1 MSQQKTYSIDDIFLP
16 AFTGE
21 PSQYSVRNAL
31 NNPDMLPAA
40 EIGKRDQAAEVMG
53 TTYGEADA
61 GWDDVS
67 TEMQIRKAESVPN
80 ADKWVAES
88 QENASFLDA
97 DADALMAVYDDLQ
110 AQGFLTEHDIDRSTM
125 RDVASSGPSG
135 LEDTLERGRLA
146 NQRTDIGLAYREGRI
161 SADEARFQLSSIDD
175 RLAVLSERRSDPLG
189 FYGFVEQGYRMLT
202 RDLPQAGYRAL
213 EGGLVGASAG
223 AAAGATL
230 GTAVPVV
237 GNLVGAGGGALGGA
251 FGGAAAGLARG
262 MFESSRDMEE
272 ANFLADMLIQK
283 DDAGQYLDEESV
295 RNAAMLYGNLSALV
309 EVGGDALSVAV
320 LKYVSPAVKTAMAK
334 LGVQSPK
341 LFVKDAVKT
350 ALSNKSAW
358 PALRRFVVGM
368 GLGAAAEGAEEAVQ
382 EGISGQIEATTKNW
396 LADLGVNYFR
406 EEQKGLL
413 SGDTW
418 AQMVEAGIEG
428 AKVGAWFVLLPGVT
442 QLAVDS
448 ARVSRAREFAS
459 SVEKVTD
466 TINATQTKQLSPVRM
481 ESFLKAQ
488 GLNQTVFIPADAA
501 WQMQREGVDIAAPL
515 GWEQQTLEEAAALGH
530 DIAVP
535 LARLEARL
543 DADAMKRVAQIL
555 KEGPDSP
562 NAMQAQEPNL
572 YLADDVEAINE
583 AAAEW
588 EFEQN
593 ILSHDIER
601 LRSMLTEAVRSVPG
615 LLKDLTSSSDTETSV
630 GSYVDSIVKLVENA
644 EQRLAAYG
652 GQTGSVISDFMN
664 RLQIQGLVRD
674 EKGRARTPEE
684 MERAAVE
691 EAQAQADAPF
701 WENVWGRLDAAS
713 LKRDF
718 PEARKELASIH
729 GRGLFAPRKG
739 EGVPVDQLADELK
752 TAGWLPE
759 DADSSTL
766 IEILKEKRRPTRRN
780 GRRGVRLNQAMAQSQ
795 ADSLEGFVEEAREGQ
810 ITFWRSSRTPD
821 ALKKILNSDDIV
833 INIPYSFVRHLD
845 NRRREQTDRI
855 VKQVEDVLSSADYV
869 VRTGEKKGKPLYSAV
884 KANGDGTSTLIVFEH
899 NKGRRGNRVLPY
911 SGIIENS
918 EAIDAVVRQKER
930 ASTSTGAGGNSS
942 SPKSLSENEVRV
954 LEALTEDSMPESAA
968 ESNTLF
974 QTAYHGTPHR
984 FDEFSLEHIGE
995 GEGAQAHGWG
1005 LYFAADKKVSDD
1017 YRNRLR
1023 RGRSRGQLFEV
1034 DIPDDDVLL
1043 DEQKIFAEQPEAVK
1057 SALRSIYKSFSKE
1070 QLAPVREGM
1079 KAQVRRDKDLEKRGE
1094 ELTKKSQRLFNQ
1106 RRALKTVNAQRPKGE
1121 GNPFS
1126 KEGSAKLFELGEK
1139 YLHEMY
1145 SNAQIERLQN
1155 DADYLNAE
1163 KAAVEKKIA
1172 ELEQK
1177 IAENEQRIETKR
1189 AKERESIDKARL
1201 DTLLSRMNGSDL
1213 YSGISIVLDSPK
1225 AASEAL
1231 NAAGIKGITY
1241 DGQQDG
1247 RAFVVFDDKAIR
1259 ILNTFYQFL
1268 GAQGISRL
1276 DLADEVNVRM
1286 DNLAVARSMD
1296 RAGKD
1301 ARVIKE
1307 ATGWERGA
1315 DGKWRYEVGD
1325 VILSKAWFERNLKTD
1340 DSGSG
1345 SFSGTLADV
1354 VPSELLTAYPAL
1366 KDVPVTIRIS
1376 PSSGRAGAYS
1386 SDGIEISAPSSR
1398 DVNSLLN
1405 HEIQH
1410 AIQEQEGFARGGSP
1424 EEMRDMAVAQV
1435 QERLAGL
1442 ERGDDIRMLME
1453 MEDDTFF
1460 DEVPAELR
1468 PIFEAKLEELR
1479 QTITPDEV
1487 AQYRE
1492 LAAGM
1497 DYESVSEAAFD
1508 LYRQLMGEVEARNVQ
1523 TRMGM
1528 TMEERLASL
1537 ASETEDVAREDQI
1550 FLEHAARAAMMA
1562 QDEAGMAAGRITT
1575 LESGEYAIQ
1584 LFRGANLSTVAHEI
1598 SHAVHMEMERI
1609 EAEGRATP
1617 ALQRDLDALRRW
1629 TSRMDD
1635 NANLKA
1641 EYDKYQ
1647 KGLYGGMAFEELDDL
1662 ALLVVR
1668 RTAKQEMIARG
1679 FEAYLRE
1686 GVAPSA
1692 QMEGVF
1698 RRFKKWLMRV
1708 YRQAVMLDV
1717 ELNDEVREVFDRIVA
1732 SDEDIE
1738 AAAAARSVRDESAG
1752 ILDALGV
1759 KGADRLTM
1767 EGLIADAKDKAA
1779 DALRRDRARNR
1790 RDNVKQWRDEVERE
1804 LDNDPVYR
1812 ARKAMRRTPIDLDAV
1827 VETYGQEMADKLR
1840 AKLPAA
1846 MKRGGDN
1853 PELLAF
1859 DYGFQN
1865 AGEMIQAILNRPGL
1879 AERRSELMAQKRADA
1894 DARFAAED
1902 YLFEQEELAE
1912 QQDKIGEI
1920 VYRLEM
1926 SGRTQGGQLVQ
1937 GDTFIERW
1945 KVARE
1950 QLKTVAEQYLDKQT
1964 AAEAVRPDLYRTA
1977 AARFMRE
1984 ERYAILS
1991 KDWAAAL
1998 QANYR
2003 ARLNI
2008 EIAKQAAD
2016 RRDMVEKL
2024 TSRAKRFLDSP
2035 LPDKGARF
2043 AVFVLSQQTRLFN
2056 PTRKMI
2062 QNAADKGLDDIRS
2075 FLDDMKEQG
2084 YYTVDAE
2091 IPESLFTSSPAAWRS
2106 MPWNELRPYLEAM
2119 AVTMHME
2126 QKARKANSEAARE
2139 SWRNEMDGIANS
2151 ILSLNPHRE
2160 KGPLDKQNIILKKLK
2175 EVHASHLKADTICRL
2190 LDGDAEFGP
2199 AWSAII
2205 QPINRATADRDR
2217 RLRAAQKQVRKLFGV
2232 YSAREWVDI
2241 RGNRIFVQALGKAI
2255 TKEQMLAMTLNSGN
2269 ESNKQRLMDGM
2280 GLTETQVQAV
2290 IDMLDERDV
2299 KFVQA
2304 VWDYLETF
2312 RKESFDLEES
2322 LTGVRPQAIE
2332 ATPVQTRFGAL
2343 RGGYYPVVYDSEAS
2357 SKPIDTDSIGTLTGS
2372 MMPAVDHG
2380 SMKQRTANG
2389 LGTALQLD
2397 LEAVPRHVVKTI
2409 HMLAFRKPVQQVAR
2423 VLNDKAV
2430 NAAIESTAGV
2440 AQSKALKSW
2449 LHYVAGERPGRNGWS
2464 RVLGQL
2470 RKNAALYTMGLKLT
2484 TILAQLTGLLSS
2496 VAEIGPRWVLS
2507 GIVNTYA
2514 VRNPFQVYRE
2524 TAALSE
2530 VMANR
2535 MRSVDRDLYEMSTG
2549 LMERGSSNRILD
2561 PFVRFKNWQE
2571 RNAFLPM
2578 GFVQMAF
2585 ADLPTWQGAYHKALH
2600 DGMSQERA
2608 IQYAD
2613 SVVERTQVGGAD
2625 KDLAGVQRGEELG
2638 KIMTQFYSY
2647 FSALYQLYARRITMV
2662 KRRHS
2667 AADIGRLATLFLL
2680 TGVLEPVL
2688 SALVTRDSPD
2698 DDDDME
2704 DWLAWAGRKIF
2715 FNPWNMV
2722 IGLRDI
2728 TGAIE
2733 SRMEGYGGKARVGSL
2748 LNDVIDSG
2756 IRFTSQLEKG
2766 MDMDARKVFDS
2777 GWKLAGLAT
2786 GQVNAQELLIID
2798 ELWDWLDGS
2807 NPDFELA
2814 DLIRKKK

>member
-1 MSQQKTYSIDDIFLP
+1 MSQQKTYSIDEIFLP
-16 AFTGE
+16 SVTGE
-21 PSQYSVRNAL
+21 SAQYSVRNAL
-31 NNPDMLPAA
+31 NNPDMLSAA

-61 GWDDVS
+61 GWDDIS

-88 QENASFLDA
+88 SENASFLDT
-97 DADALMAVYDDLQ
+97 DADALMAVYDDLR
-110 AQGFLTEHDIDRSTM
+110 AQGLLTEHDIDRSTM
-125 RDVASSGPSG
+125 QDVALSGPSG

-146 NQRTDIGLAYREGRI
+146 NERTDIGLAYREGRI
-161 SADEARFQLSSIDD
+161 SADEARSQLSSIDD
-175 RLAVLSERRSDPLG
+175 RISAISERRSDPLG

-272 ANFLADMLIQK
+272 ANFLADMLKQK

-350 ALSNKSAW
+350 AVSNKSAW
-358 PALRRFVVGM
+358 PALRRFIVGM
-368 GLGAAAEGAEEAVQ
+368 GLGSAAEGAEEAVQ

-418 AQMVEAGIEG
+418 AQMAEAGIEG

-562 NAMQAQEPNL
+562 NAMQAQDPNL

-593 ILSHDIER
+593 ILYHDIER
-601 LRSMLTEAVRSVPG
+601 LRSSLTEAVRSVPG
-615 LLKDLTSSSDTETSV
+615 LLKDLTSSADTETSV

-652 GQTGSVISDFMN
+652 GQTGTVVDDFMN

-674 EKGRARTPEE
+674 ERGRARTPEE
-684 MERAAVE
+684 MEQMAAE
-691 EAQAQADAPF
+691 AAQAQADAPF
-701 WENVWGRLDAAS
+701 WQNVWGRIDPDS

-718 PEARKELASIH
+718 PDARNELAKLH
-729 GRGLFAPRKG
+729 GRSLFARKG
-739 EGVPVDQLADELK
+739 EGLPVDELADILK
-752 TAGWLPE
+752 NAGWLPQ

-766 IEILKEKRRPTRRN
+766 VEMLKEKKTPKVKPSRASASASSLMQN
-780 GRRGVRLNQAMAQSQ
+780 GA
-795 ADSLEGFVEEAREGQ
+795 
-810 ITFWRSSRTPD
+810 
-821 ALKKILNSDDIV
+821 
-833 INIPYSFVRHLD
+833 
-845 NRRREQTDRI
+845 
-855 VKQVEDVLSSADYV
+855 
-869 VRTGEKKGKPLYSAV
+869 PLYQ
-884 KANGDGTSTLIVFEH
+884 N
-899 NKGRRGNRVLPY
+899 
-911 SGIIENS
+911 IIE
-918 EAIDAVVRQKER
+918 
-930 ASTSTGAGGNSS
+930 
-942 SPKSLSENEVRV
+942 
-954 LEALTEDSMPESAA
+954 
-968 ESNTLF
+968 
-974 QTAYHGTPHR
+974 
-984 FDEFSLEHIGE
+984 DEL
-995 GEGAQAHGWG
+995 
-1005 LYFAADKKVSDD
+1005 
-1017 YRNRLR
+1017 
-1023 RGRSRGQLFEV
+1023 
-1034 DIPDDDVLL
+1034 
-1043 DEQKIFAEQPEAVK
+1043 
-1057 SALRSIYKSFSKE
+1057 
-1070 QLAPVREGM
+1070 
-1079 KAQVRRDKDLEKRGE
+1079 
-1094 ELTKKSQRLFNQ
+1094 
-1106 RRALKTVNAQRPKGE
+1106 
-1121 GNPFS
+1121 
-1126 KEGSAKLFELGEK
+1126 
-1139 YLHEMY
+1139 
-1145 SNAQIERLQN
+1145 
-1155 DADYLNAE
+1155 
-1163 KAAVEKKIA
+1163 
-1172 ELEQK
+1172 
-1177 IAENEQRIETKR
+1177 
-1189 AKERESIDKARL
+1189 
-1201 DTLLSRMNGSDL
+1201 
-1213 YSGISIVLDSPK
+1213 
-1225 AASEAL
+1225 
-1231 NAAGIKGITY
+1231 
-1241 DGQQDG
+1241 
-1247 RAFVVFDDKAIR
+1247 
-1259 ILNTFYQFL
+1259 YQFL

-1276 DLADEVNVRM
+1276 DLSDEVNVRM

-1296 RAGKD
+1296 RAGRN

-1325 VILSKAWFERNLKTD
+1325 VILSDAWFDRNLKTD

-1345 SFSGTLADV
+1345 SFFGTLADI
-1354 VPSELLTAYPAL
+1354 VPADLLTAYPAL
-1366 KDVPVTIRIS
+1366 RNMPIDILVS
-1376 PSSGRAGAYS
+1376 PSLGRAGAYS
-1386 SDGIEISAPSSR
+1386 IEGIEIFAPDISG
-1398 DVNSLLN
+1398 VNSLLN

-1424 EEMRDMAVAQV
+1424 DEMRDRAIAQV
-1435 QERLAGL
+1435 QEQLASL
-1442 ERGDDIRMLME
+1442 ERGDEIRMLME
-1453 MEDDTFF
+1453 MEDGTFF
-1460 DEVPAELR
+1460 DEVPADLR

-1479 QTITPDEV
+1479 QTITPEEV

-1528 TMEERLASL
+1528 TMEERLSSL

-1550 FLEHAARAAMMA
+1550 FLEHAARSAMMA
-1562 QDEAGMAAGRITT
+1562 QDESGMAAGRITT

-1635 NANLKA
+1635 DANLKA
-1641 EYDKYQ
+1641 EYEKYQ
-1647 KGLYGGMAFEELDDL
+1647 KGLYGGMAFEDLDEL

-1717 ELNDEVREVFDRIVA
+1717 ELTDEVREVFDRLVA

-1790 RDNVKQWRDEVERE
+1790 RDNVKQWRDEVKRE
-1804 LDNDPVYR
+1804 LDNDPVYQ

-1926 SGRTQGGQLVQ
+1926 SGRTQGGHLVQ

-1945 KVARE
+1945 RVARE

-2016 RRDMVEKL
+2016 RRDMVDKL
-2024 TSRAKRFLDSP
+2024 TARAKRFLDSP

-2091 IPESLFTSSPAAWRS
+2091 IPEELFTYSLPLRDALWS
-2106 MPWNELRPYLEAM
+2106 ELRPYLEAM

-2126 QKARKANSEAARE
+2126 QKSRKANSEAARE
-2139 SWRNEMDGIANS
+2139 SWRSWMDGIADN
-2151 ILSLNPHRE
+2151 IYANNKHRE
-2160 KGPLDKQNIILKKLK
+2160 PGPLEKQNVILKKLK

-2217 RLRAAQKQVRKLFGV
+2217 RLRTAQKQVRKLFGV

-2255 TKEQMLAMTLNSGN
+2255 TKEQMLAMALNSGN
-2269 ESNKQRLMDGM
+2269 ESNKQRLVDGM

-2299 KFVQA
+2299 KFVQS

-2332 ATPVQTRFGAL
+2332 ATPVQTRFGEM

-2484 TILAQLTGLLSS
+2484 TILAQLTGFLSS
-2496 VAEIGPRWVLS
+2496 VSEIGPRWFMAGV
-2507 GIVNTYA
+2507 VKTYA

-2535 MRSVDRDLYEMSTG
+2535 MQSVDRDLYEMSTG

-2625 KDLAGVQRGEELG
+2625 KDLAGIQRGEELG
-2638 KIMTQFYSY
+2638 KIMTRFYSY
-2647 FSALYQLYARRITMV
+2647 YSALYQLYTRRITMV

-2680 TGVLEPVL
+2680 TGVVEPVL
-2688 SALVTRDSPD
+2688 SALITLALPD

-2704 DWLAWAGRKIF
+2704 DWLAWAGQKIF
-2715 FNPWNMV
+2715 FNPWQMV
-2722 IGLRDI
+2722 IGLRDVA
-2728 TGAIE
+2728 GAVE
-2733 SRMEGYGGKARVGSL
+2733 SMMEGYGGNARVGSL

-2766 MDMDARKVFDS
+2766 MDMDARKVFES

-2798 ELWDWLDGS
+2798 ELWDWLDGT

>member
-1 MSQQKTYSIDDIFLP
+1 MSQQKTYSLNDLFLP
-16 AFTGE
+16 SVTGE
-21 PSQYSVRNAL
+21 SSQYSVRNAL

-40 EIGKRDQAAEVMG
+40 EIGKRDQAAEAMG

-61 GWDDVS
+61 GWDDIS

-88 QENASFLDA
+88 SENASFLDT
-97 DADALMAVYDDLQ
+97 DADALMSVYEDLR
-110 AQGFLTEHDIDRSTM
+110 AQGFLTDQDIDRGTIT
-125 RDVASSGPSG
+125 DIASSGPSG
-135 LEDTLERGRLA
+135 LEDTLEIGRLA
-146 NQRTDIGLAYREGRI
+146 NERTDIWLAYREGRI
-161 SADEARFQLSSIDD
+161 SADDARSQLSNIDN

-202 RDLPQAGYRAL
+202 RDLPQAGHRAL

-262 MFESSRDMEE
+262 MFESGRDMEE
-272 ANFLADMLIQK
+272 ANFLADMLKQK

-350 ALSNKSAW
+350 AVSNKSAW
-358 PALRRFVVGM
+358 PALRRFIVGM

-418 AQMVEAGIEG
+418 AQMAEAGIEG

-466 TINATQTKQLSPVRM
+466 TINATQTKQLSPARM

-530 DIAVP
+530 DIAVS

-562 NAMQAQEPNL
+562 NAMQAQDPNL

-615 LLKDLTSSSDTETSV
+615 LLKDLTSSADTETSV
-630 GSYVDSIVKLVENA
+630 GSYVDSIIKLVENA

-674 EKGRARTPEE
+674 ERGRAKTPEE
-684 MERAAVE
+684 MEQMAAE
-691 EAQAQADAPF
+691 AAQAQADAPF
-701 WENVWGRLDAAS
+701 WQNVWGRIAPDS

-718 PEARKELASIH
+718 PDARNELAKLH
-729 GRGLFAPRKG
+729 GRGLFARKG
-739 EGVPVDQLADELK
+739 EGLPVDKLADILK
-752 TAGWLPE
+752 NAGWLQQ
-759 DADSSTL
+759 DADSSSL
-766 IEILKEKRRPTRRN
+766 VEMLKEKKTPK
-780 GRRGVRLNQAMAQSQ
+780 VKP
-795 ADSLEGFVEEAREGQ
+795 
-810 ITFWRSSRTPD
+810 SSG
-821 ALKKILNSDDIV
+821 
-833 INIPYSFVRHLD
+833 
-845 NRRREQTDRI
+845 
-855 VKQVEDVLSSADYV
+855 
-869 VRTGEKKGKPLYSAV
+869 RTGVTLYQHGDEGVTV
-884 KANGDGTSTLIVFEH
+884 KD
-899 NKGRRGNRVLPY
+899 
-911 SGIIENS
+911 
-918 EAIDAVVRQKER
+918 
-930 ASTSTGAGGNSS
+930 
-942 SPKSLSENEVRV
+942 
-954 LEALTEDSMPESAA
+954 
-968 ESNTLF
+968 
-974 QTAYHGTPHR
+974 
-984 FDEFSLEHIGE
+984 
-995 GEGAQAHGWG
+995 
-1005 LYFAADKKVSDD
+1005 
-1017 YRNRLR
+1017 
-1023 RGRSRGQLFEV
+1023 
-1034 DIPDDDVLL
+1034 
-1043 DEQKIFAEQPEAVK
+1043 
-1057 SALRSIYKSFSKE
+1057 
-1070 QLAPVREGM
+1070 
-1079 KAQVRRDKDLEKRGE
+1079 
-1094 ELTKKSQRLFNQ
+1094 
-1106 RRALKTVNAQRPKGE
+1106 
-1121 GNPFS
+1121 S
-1126 KEGSAKLFELGEK
+1126 KEGGKIELADGSFVEWSRQPGEDVEVVDEYGDVDYEPGPDYMLIEGVYVAPDSRQKGIGRKLLRSALARIK
-1139 YLHEMY
+1139 
-1145 SNAQIERLQN
+1145 SQDSQIDVRLS
-1155 DADYLNAE
+1155 ADPIADEAVSQEDLVSFYESEGFDVSEAE
-1163 KAAVEKKIA
+1163 G
-1172 ELEQK
+1172 
-1177 IAENEQRIETKR
+1177 
-1189 AKERESIDKARL
+1189 
-1201 DTLLSRMNGSDL
+1201 M
-1213 YSGISIVLDSPK
+1213 SGIPM
-1225 AASEAL
+1225 EW
-1231 NAAGIKGITY
+1231 
-1241 DGQQDG
+1241 
-1247 RAFVVFDDKAIR
+1247 DKR
-1259 ILNTFYQFL
+1259 LRKRGDEENLYQFL
-1268 GAQGISRL
+1268 GAQGISRM
-1276 DLADEVNVRM
+1276 DLADEVTIRM

-1296 RAGKD
+1296 RAGQD
-1301 ARVIKE
+1301 AKTIKA

-1325 VILSKAWFERNLKTD
+1325 VILSDEWLNRNLKVD
-1340 DSGSG
+1340 DSGTG
-1345 SFSGTLADV
+1345 AFSGTLADV
-1354 VPSELLTAYPAL
+1354 VPADLLTAYPAL
-1366 KDVPVTIRIS
+1366 RNMPIDIRVS
-1376 PSSGRAGAYS
+1376 SSSGRSGAYS

-1424 EEMRDMAVAQV
+1424 AEMRDMAVAQV
-1435 QERLAGL
+1435 QERLASL

-1453 MEDDTFF
+1453 MEDGTFF
-1460 DEVPAELR
+1460 DEVPADLR
-1468 PIFEAKLEELR
+1468 PIFQEKLEELR
-1479 QTITPDEV
+1479 QTITPEEV

-1497 DYESVSEAAFD
+1497 DYESISEAAFD

-1528 TMEERLASL
+1528 TMDERLASL

-1635 NANLKA
+1635 DANLKA

-1647 KGLYGGMAFEELDDL
+1647 KGLYGGMAFEDLDEL

-1679 FEAYLRE
+1679 FEAYLRD

-1717 ELNDEVREVFDRIVA
+1717 ELTDEVREVFDRLVA

-1804 LDNDPVYR
+1804 LDNDPVYQ

-1865 AGEMIQAILNRPGL
+1865 AGEMIQAILNKPGL

-1894 DARFAAED
+1894 DARFVAED

-1926 SGRTQGGQLVQ
+1926 SGRTQGGQPVQ
-1937 GDTFIERW
+1937 GDSFLERW
-1945 KVARE
+1945 RAARE

-1991 KDWAAAL
+1991 KDWASAL

-2126 QKARKANSEAARE
+2126 QKARKANSDAARE
-2139 SWRNEMDGIANS
+2139 SWRNEMDAFAGN
-2151 ILSLNPHRE
+2151 ILSLNKNRSGAGANDVLRRLH
-2160 KGPLDKQNIILKKLK
+2160 KFGVAHMNM
-2175 EVHASHLKADTICRL
+2175 DTICEL
-2190 LDGDAEFGP
+2190 LDDGKFNGP
-2199 AWSAII
+2199 AHNLIYRPLFHARDKRSLRLKMESEKLEKICSVY
-2205 QPINRATADRDR
+2205 TAH
-2217 RLRAAQKQVRKLFGV
+2217 
-2232 YSAREWVDI
+2232 EWTKI
-2241 RGNRIFVQALGKAI
+2241 RGNRYMVNGVSDPI
-2255 TKEQMLAMTLNSGN
+2255 TKEQALAVLLNSGN
-2269 ESNKQRLMDGM
+2269 EGNKSRLYNTALREGGKKLDDGSI
-2280 GLTETQVQAV
+2280 QAI
-2290 IDMLDERDV
+2290 IDSLDERDV

-2304 VWDYLETF
+2304 VWGYLETF

-2322 LTGVRPQAIE
+2322 ITGVRPQAIE
-2332 ATPVQTRFGAL
+2332 ATPVQTRFGEL
-2343 RGGYYPVVYDSEAS
+2343 RGGYYPIEYDPAQSGGI
-2357 SKPIDTDSIGTLTGS
+2357 IDEDTIGTVSYGS
-2372 MMPAVDHG
+2372 NVVVDHG
-2380 SMKQRTANG
+2380 SMKQRTK
-2389 LGTALQLD
+2389 LGSGDPVRLD
-2397 LEAVPRHVVKTI
+2397 IEVIPKHVMKTVQ
-2409 HMLAFRKPVQQVAR
+2409 MLAFRKPVQR
-2423 VLNDKAV
+2423 VSRILKNQAV
-2430 NAAIESTAGV
+2430 KDAIRSTLGAD
-2440 AQSKALKSW
+2440 ALQALTDGLK
-2449 LHYVAGERPGRNGWS
+2449 YVAGERPPMDTAS
-2464 RVLGQL
+2464 RMFAFI
-2470 RKNAALYTMGLKLT
+2470 RKNASFYAMACRISTMLMQVFGLT
-2484 TILAQLTGLLSS
+2484 STI
-2496 VAEIGPRWVLS
+2496 AEIGPRWVMR
-2507 GIVNTYA
+2507 GIVDTYF
-2514 VRNPFQVYRE
+2514 RNPLASYRE
-2524 TAALSE
+2524 VAALSPLME
-2530 VMANR
+2530 NR
-2535 MRSVDRDLYEMSTG
+2535 MKSIDRELYEISIG
-2549 LMERGSSNRILD
+2549 LMKKGHSSKILD
-2561 PFVRFKNWQE
+2561 KPVRAIQTMQEKAFV
-2571 RNAFLPM
+2571 PM
-2578 GFVQMAF
+2578 SFVQMAF
-2585 ADLPTWQGAYHKALH
+2585 ADLPTWRGAYAKAKH
-2600 DGMSQERA
+2600 EGMNQKDA
-2608 IQYAD
+2608 IHYAD
-2613 SVVERTQVGGAD
+2613 MCVVRTQGSGTEL
-2625 KDLAGVQRGEELG
+2625 DLAAVQRKSELSKTLTTFYSWYGAMFQLFVRRSSRVKRSGYSATEIFRLFNLFMMTCVVGPVLGALATGDDPEDDEDWLIWAGSKAVFEPFQMIIGIRQLASAFQSLIDGYGGNARVAGFVNDLLNSMVRLTKELSDGEEMDTRKAFELSWKTAG
-2638 KIMTQFYSY
+2638 
-2647 FSALYQLYARRITMV
+2647 
-2662 KRRHS
+2662 
-2667 AADIGRLATLFLL
+2667 LL
-2680 TGVLEPVL
+2680 TG
-2688 SALVTRDSPD
+2688 T
-2698 DDDDME
+2698 
-2704 DWLAWAGRKIF
+2704 
-2715 FNPWNMV
+2715 
-2722 IGLRDI
+2722 
-2728 TGAIE
+2728 
-2733 SRMEGYGGKARVGSL
+2733 
-2748 LNDVIDSG
+2748 
-2756 IRFTSQLEKG
+2756 
-2766 MDMDARKVFDS
+2766 
-2777 GWKLAGLAT
+2777 
-2786 GQVNAQELLIID
+2786 VNSQELLIINAF
-2798 ELWDWLDGS
+2798 WDWLDGS

>member
-1 MSQQKTYSIDDIFLP
+1 MSQQKTYSLDDLFLP
-16 AFTGE
+16 SVTGE
-21 PSQYSVRNAL
+21 TTQYSVRNAL

-40 EIGKRDQAAEVMG
+40 EIGKRDQTAEVMG

-97 DADALMAVYDDLQ
+97 DAEALMSVYDDLQ
-110 AQGFLTEHDIDRSTM
+110 AQGLLTEHDIDRSTM
-125 RDVASSGPSG
+125 QDVASSGPSG

-146 NQRTDIGLAYREGRI
+146 NERTDIGLAYREGRI
-161 SADEARFQLSSIDD
+161 SADEARSQLSSIDD
-175 RLAVLSERRSDPLG
+175 RLALLSERRSDPLG

-272 ANFLADMLIQK
+272 ANFLADMLKQK

-418 AQMVEAGIEG
+418 AQMAEAGIEG

-466 TINATQTKQLSPVRM
+466 TINATQTKQLSPARM

-562 NAMQAQEPNL
+562 TAMQAQNPNL

-601 LRSMLTEAVRSVPG
+601 LRSTLTEAVRSVPG
-615 LLKDLTSSSDTETSV
+615 LLKDLTSSADTETSV
-630 GSYVDSIVKLVENA
+630 GSYVDSIIKLVENA

-701 WENVWGRLDAAS
+701 WENVWGRIEPDS

-718 PEARKELASIH
+718 PEARNELAKLH
-729 GRGLFAPRKG
+729 GRSLFARKG
-739 EGVPVDQLADELK
+739 EGLPVDELADILK
-752 TAGWLPE
+752 NAGWLPQ

-766 IEILKEKRRPTRRN
+766 VEMLKEKKTPK
-780 GRRGVRLNQAMAQSQ
+780 VKP
-795 ADSLEGFVEEAREGQ
+795 
-810 ITFWRSSRTPD
+810 SSG
-821 ALKKILNSDDIV
+821 
-833 INIPYSFVRHLD
+833 
-845 NRRREQTDRI
+845 
-855 VKQVEDVLSSADYV
+855 
-869 VRTGEKKGKPLYSAV
+869 RTGVTLYQHGDEGVTV
-884 KANGDGTSTLIVFEH
+884 KD
-899 NKGRRGNRVLPY
+899 
-911 SGIIENS
+911 
-918 EAIDAVVRQKER
+918 
-930 ASTSTGAGGNSS
+930 
-942 SPKSLSENEVRV
+942 
-954 LEALTEDSMPESAA
+954 
-968 ESNTLF
+968 
-974 QTAYHGTPHR
+974 
-984 FDEFSLEHIGE
+984 
-995 GEGAQAHGWG
+995 
-1005 LYFAADKKVSDD
+1005 
-1017 YRNRLR
+1017 
-1023 RGRSRGQLFEV
+1023 
-1034 DIPDDDVLL
+1034 
-1043 DEQKIFAEQPEAVK
+1043 
-1057 SALRSIYKSFSKE
+1057 
-1070 QLAPVREGM
+1070 
-1079 KAQVRRDKDLEKRGE
+1079 
-1094 ELTKKSQRLFNQ
+1094 
-1106 RRALKTVNAQRPKGE
+1106 
-1121 GNPFS
+1121 S
-1126 KEGSAKLFELGEK
+1126 KEGGKIELADGSFVEWSRQPGEDVEVVDEYGDVDYEPGPDYMLIEGVYVAPDSRQKGIGRKLLRSALARIK
-1139 YLHEMY
+1139 
-1145 SNAQIERLQN
+1145 AQDSQIDVRLS
-1155 DADYLNAE
+1155 ADPIADEAVSQEDLVSFYESEGFDVSEAE
-1163 KAAVEKKIA
+1163 G
-1172 ELEQK
+1172 
-1177 IAENEQRIETKR
+1177 
-1189 AKERESIDKARL
+1189 
-1201 DTLLSRMNGSDL
+1201 M
-1213 YSGISIVLDSPK
+1213 SGIPM
-1225 AASEAL
+1225 EW
-1231 NAAGIKGITY
+1231 
-1241 DGQQDG
+1241 
-1247 RAFVVFDDKAIR
+1247 DKR
-1259 ILNTFYQFL
+1259 LRKRGDEENLYQFF
-1268 GAQGISRL
+1268 GAQGISRM
-1276 DLADEVNVRM
+1276 DLADEVTIRM

-1296 RAGKD
+1296 RAGQD
-1301 ARVIKE
+1301 AKTIKA

-1325 VILSKAWFERNLKTD
+1325 VILSDEWLNRKLKVD
-1340 DSGSG
+1340 DSGTG
-1345 SFSGTLADV
+1345 AFSGTMADV
-1354 VPSELLTAYPAL
+1354 VPADLLTAYPAL
-1366 KDVPVTIRIS
+1366 KDVPVTIRVS

-1424 EEMRDMAVAQV
+1424 EEMRDMAIAQV

-1453 MEDDTFF
+1453 MEDGTFF
-1460 DEVPAELR
+1460 DEVPADLR
-1468 PIFEAKLEELR
+1468 PIFQEKLEELR
-1479 QTITPDEV
+1479 QTITPEEV

-1497 DYESVSEAAFD
+1497 DYESISEAAFD

-1528 TMEERLASL
+1528 TMEERLSSL

-1550 FLEHAARAAMMA
+1550 FLEHAARSAMMA

-1609 EAEGRATP
+1609 EAEGWATP

-1635 NANLKA
+1635 DANLKA

-1647 KGLYGGMAFEELDDL
+1647 KGLYGGMAFEDLDEL

-1717 ELNDEVREVFDRIVA
+1717 ELTAEVREVFDRLVA

-1804 LDNDPVYR
+1804 LDNDPVYQ

-1865 AGEMIQAILNRPGL
+1865 AGEMIQAILNKPGL

-1894 DARFAAED
+1894 DARFVAED
-1902 YLFEQEELAE
+1902 YLFEQEELAN

-1926 SGRTQGGQLVQ
+1926 SGRTQGGQIVQ

-1945 KVARE
+1945 RVARE

-2024 TSRAKRFLDSP
+2024 TARAKRFLDSP

-2075 FLDDMKEQG
+2075 FLDDMKKQG

-2151 ILSLNPHRE
+2151 ILSLNAHRE
-2160 KGPLDKQNIILKKLK
+2160 PGPLDKQNIILKKLK

-2217 RLRAAQKQVRKLFGV
+2217 RLRAAQKQVRNLFGV

-2280 GLTETQVQAV
+2280 GLTEAQVQTV

-2299 KFVQA
+2299 RFVQA

-2332 ATPVQTRFGAL
+2332 ATPVQTRFGEL

-2514 VRNPFQVYRE
+2514 FRNPFRVYRE

-2600 DGMSQERA
+2600 DGMSQEMA

-2613 SVVERTQVGGAD
+2613 SVVERTQVDGAD

-2647 FSALYQLYARRITMV
+2647 FSALYQLYARRITMA

-2722 IGLRDI
+2722 IGLRDV

-2733 SRMEGYGGKARVGSL
+2733 SMMEGYSGKARVGSL

-2756 IRFTSQLEKG
+2756 IRFTTQLEKG
-2766 MDMDARKVFDS
+2766 MDMDSRKVFDS

-2786 GQVNAQELLIID
+2786 GHVNAQELLIID

>member
-1 MSQQKTYSIDDIFLP
+1 MSQQQTYSLDDLFLP
-16 AFTGE
+16 SITGDTT
-21 PSQYSVRNAL
+21 QYSVRNAL

-80 ADKWVAES
+80 ADKWVAEAP
-88 QENASFLDA
+88 ENASFLDA
-97 DADALMAVYDDLQ
+97 DSDALMAVYDNLQ
-110 AQGFLTEHDIDRSTM
+110 AQGFLSEQDIDRSTM
-125 RDVASSGPSG
+125 HDIAASGPSG

-146 NQRTDIGLAYREGRI
+146 NQRTDIGLAFKNGRI
-161 SADEARFQLSSIDD
+161 SADEARSQIAGIDD
-175 RLAVLSERRSDPLG
+175 RLSMLDERRSDPLG
-189 FYGFVEQGYRMLT
+189 FYSFVEQGYRMLT
-202 RDLPQAGYRAL
+202 RDIPQAGYRAI
-213 EGGLVGASAG
+213 EGGLAGASAG
-223 AAAGATL
+223 AAAGAIL
-230 GTAVPVV
+230 GTAAPVV
-237 GNLVGAGGGALGGA
+237 GNLVGAGGGAVGGA
-251 FGGAAAGLARG
+251 LAGAGAGLARG
-262 MFESSRDMEE
+262 MFEASRDMEE
-272 ANFLADMLIQK
+272 ANFLADMLQEK
-283 DDAGQYLDEESV
+283 DDAGQYLDEESIKT
-295 RNAAMLYGNLSALV
+295 AAMLYGNLSALV

-350 ALSNKSAW
+350 AISNKSAW

-382 EGISGQIEATTKNW
+382 EGISGQIEASTKNW

-406 EEQKGLL
+406 EKQKGLL

-418 AQMVEAGIEG
+418 AQMAEAGIEG

-481 ESFLKAQ
+481 ESFLKTQ

-501 WQMQREGVDIAAPL
+501 WQMQREGVDIAVPL

-562 NAMQAQEPNL
+562 NAMQAQNPNL

-601 LRSMLTEAVRSVPG
+601 LRSSLTEAVRSVPG
-615 LLKDLTSSSDTETSV
+615 LLKDLTSSADTETSV

-701 WENVWGRLDAAS
+701 WENVWGRIDPDS

-718 PEARKELASIH
+718 PDARNELAKLH
-729 GRGLFAPRKG
+729 GRSLFARKG
-739 EGVPVDQLADELK
+739 EGLPVDELADILK
-752 TAGWLPE
+752 NAGWLPQ

-766 IEILKEKRRPTRRN
+766 VEMLKEKK
-780 GRRGVRLNQAMAQSQ
+780 
-795 ADSLEGFVEEAREGQ
+795 
-810 ITFWRSSRTPD
+810 TP
-821 ALKKILNSDDIV
+821 K
-833 INIPYSFVRHLD
+833 
-845 NRRREQTDRI
+845 
-855 VKQVEDVLSSADYV
+855 VKPSMSSASASSLMQN
-869 VRTGEKKGKPLYSAV
+869 GAPLYQ
-884 KANGDGTSTLIVFEH
+884 N
-899 NKGRRGNRVLPY
+899 
-911 SGIIENS
+911 IIE
-918 EAIDAVVRQKER
+918 
-930 ASTSTGAGGNSS
+930 
-942 SPKSLSENEVRV
+942 
-954 LEALTEDSMPESAA
+954 
-968 ESNTLF
+968 
-974 QTAYHGTPHR
+974 
-984 FDEFSLEHIGE
+984 DEL
-995 GEGAQAHGWG
+995 
-1005 LYFAADKKVSDD
+1005 
-1017 YRNRLR
+1017 
-1023 RGRSRGQLFEV
+1023 
-1034 DIPDDDVLL
+1034 
-1043 DEQKIFAEQPEAVK
+1043 
-1057 SALRSIYKSFSKE
+1057 
-1070 QLAPVREGM
+1070 
-1079 KAQVRRDKDLEKRGE
+1079 
-1094 ELTKKSQRLFNQ
+1094 
-1106 RRALKTVNAQRPKGE
+1106 
-1121 GNPFS
+1121 
-1126 KEGSAKLFELGEK
+1126 
-1139 YLHEMY
+1139 
-1145 SNAQIERLQN
+1145 
-1155 DADYLNAE
+1155 
-1163 KAAVEKKIA
+1163 
-1172 ELEQK
+1172 
-1177 IAENEQRIETKR
+1177 
-1189 AKERESIDKARL
+1189 
-1201 DTLLSRMNGSDL
+1201 
-1213 YSGISIVLDSPK
+1213 
-1225 AASEAL
+1225 
-1231 NAAGIKGITY
+1231 
-1241 DGQQDG
+1241 
-1247 RAFVVFDDKAIR
+1247 
-1259 ILNTFYQFL
+1259 YQFL

-1276 DLADEVNVRM
+1276 DLAEEVTTRM
-1286 DNLAVARSMD
+1286 DNLSVARTMES
-1296 RAGKD
+1296 AGKD
-1301 ARVIKE
+1301 AKTIKL

-1315 DGKWRYEVGD
+1315 DGKWRYE
-1325 VILSKAWFERNLKTD
+1325 ID
-1340 DSGSG
+1340 DSVS
-1345 SFSGTLADV
+1345 SYY
-1354 VPSELLTAYPAL
+1354 SEGDANTRRWHPDYVKYQELQLKNIDALLGKAEWTAQDEKDLYKLNDIWGNEIGRRRDLLDDGQAVLEDMLIHEELFNAYPEL
-1366 KDVPVTIRIS
+1366 RRIPVRFAEEQGAMGVYRGKTQGITLS
-1376 PSSGRAGAYS
+1376 PGRS
-1386 SDGIEISAPSSR
+1386 EKETFST
-1398 DVNSLLN
+1398 LM

-1424 EEMRDMAVAQV
+1424 DEMRDRAIAQV
-1435 QERLAGL
+1435 QERLSNL

-1468 PIFEAKLEELR
+1468 PLFEAKLEELR

-1492 LAAGM
+1492 LTAGM

-1508 LYRQLMGEVEARNVQ
+1508 LYSRLMGEVEARNVQ

-1528 TMEERLASL
+1528 TMDERLASL

-1550 FLEHAARAAMMA
+1550 FLEHAARSAMMA
-1562 QDEAGMAAGRITT
+1562 QDESGMAAGRITT

-1635 NANLKA
+1635 DANLKA
-1641 EYDKYQ
+1641 EYEKYQ
-1647 KGLYGGMAFEELDDL
+1647 KGLYGGMAFEDLDEL

-1717 ELNDEVREVFDRIVA
+1717 ELNDEVREVFDRLVA
-1732 SDEDIE
+1732 SDEDID

-1945 KVARE
+1945 RVARE

-1998 QANYR
+1998 QANYK

-2016 RRDMVEKL
+2016 RRDMVDKL
-2024 TSRAKRFLDSP
+2024 TARAKRFLDSP

-2075 FLDDMKEQG
+2075 FLDDMKAQG
-2084 YYTVDAE
+2084 YYTIDAE
-2091 IPESLFTSSPAAWRS
+2091 IPETLFTSSPAAWRS

-2151 ILSLNPHRE
+2151 ILSLNAHRE
-2160 KGPLDKQNIILKKLK
+2160 PGPLDKQNIILKKLK

-2217 RLRAAQKQVRKLFGV
+2217 RLRSAQKQVRKLFGV

-2255 TKEQMLAMTLNSGN
+2255 TKEQMLAMALNSGN
-2269 ESNKQRLMDGM
+2269 ASNKQRLMDGM

-2332 ATPVQTRFGAL
+2332 ATPVQTRFGEL

-2430 NAAIESTAGV
+2430 NSAIESTAGV

-2470 RKNAALYTMGLKLT
+2470 RKNAALYTMGMKLT
-2484 TILAQLTGLLSS
+2484 TMLAQMTGLLAS
-2496 VAEIGPRWVLS
+2496 VAEIGPRWVMS
-2507 GIVNTYA
+2507 GIINTYA
-2514 VRNPFQVYRE
+2514 FRNPFRVYRE

-2530 VMANR
+2530 VMAGR

-2585 ADLPTWQGAYHKALH
+2585 SDLPTWQGAYHKALH

-2613 SVVERTQVGGAD
+2613 GVVERTQVGGAD

-2647 FSALYQLYARRITMV
+2647 FSALYQLYARRITMA

-2667 AADIGRLATLFLL
+2667 AEDIGRLATLFLL

-2733 SRMEGYGGKARVGSL
+2733 SMMEGYGGKARVGSL

>member
-1 MSQQKTYSIDDIFLP
+1 MSQQKAYSLNDLFLP
-16 AFTGE
+16 SVTGE
-21 PSQYSVRNAL
+21 SSQYSVRNAL

-88 QENASFLDA
+88 SENASFLDT

-110 AQGFLTEHDIDRSTM
+110 AQGLLTDQDIDRSTM
-125 RDVASSGPSG
+125 QDVASGGPSG
-135 LEDTLERGRLA
+135 LDDTLERGRLA
-146 NQRTDIGLAYREGRI
+146 NERTDIGLAYREGRI
-161 SADEARFQLSSIDD
+161 SADEARSQLSSIDD

-283 DDAGQYLDEESV
+283 DDAGQYLDEDSV

-350 ALSNKSAW
+350 AISNKSAW

-418 AQMVEAGIEG
+418 AQMAEAGIEG

-466 TINATQTKQLSPVRM
+466 TINATQTKQLSPARM

-562 NAMQAQEPNL
+562 NAMQAQDPNL

-615 LLKDLTSSSDTETSV
+615 LLKDLTSSADTETSV
-630 GSYVDSIVKLVENA
+630 GSYVDSIIKLVENA

-701 WENVWGRLDAAS
+701 WENVWGRIDPDS

-718 PEARKELASIH
+718 PDARNELAKLH
-729 GRGLFAPRKG
+729 GRGLFARKG
-739 EGVPVDQLADELK
+739 EGLPVDELADILK
-752 TAGWLPE
+752 NAGWLQQ

-766 IEILKEKRRPTRRN
+766 VEMLKEKKTPK
-780 GRRGVRLNQAMAQSQ
+780 VKP
-795 ADSLEGFVEEAREGQ
+795 
-810 ITFWRSSRTPD
+810 SSG
-821 ALKKILNSDDIV
+821 
-833 INIPYSFVRHLD
+833 
-845 NRRREQTDRI
+845 
-855 VKQVEDVLSSADYV
+855 
-869 VRTGEKKGKPLYSAV
+869 RTGVTLYQHGDEGVTV
-884 KANGDGTSTLIVFEH
+884 KD
-899 NKGRRGNRVLPY
+899 
-911 SGIIENS
+911 
-918 EAIDAVVRQKER
+918 
-930 ASTSTGAGGNSS
+930 
-942 SPKSLSENEVRV
+942 
-954 LEALTEDSMPESAA
+954 
-968 ESNTLF
+968 
-974 QTAYHGTPHR
+974 
-984 FDEFSLEHIGE
+984 
-995 GEGAQAHGWG
+995 
-1005 LYFAADKKVSDD
+1005 
-1017 YRNRLR
+1017 
-1023 RGRSRGQLFEV
+1023 
-1034 DIPDDDVLL
+1034 
-1043 DEQKIFAEQPEAVK
+1043 
-1057 SALRSIYKSFSKE
+1057 
-1070 QLAPVREGM
+1070 
-1079 KAQVRRDKDLEKRGE
+1079 
-1094 ELTKKSQRLFNQ
+1094 
-1106 RRALKTVNAQRPKGE
+1106 
-1121 GNPFS
+1121 S
-1126 KEGSAKLFELGEK
+1126 KEGGKIELADGSFVEWSRQLGEDVEVVDEYGDVDYEPGPDYMLIEGVYVAPDSRQK
-1139 YLHEMY
+1139 GIGRKLLR
-1145 SNAQIERLQN
+1145 SALARIKSQDSQIDVRLS
-1155 DADYLNAE
+1155 ADPIADEAVSQEDLVSFYESEGFDVSEAE
-1163 KAAVEKKIA
+1163 G
-1172 ELEQK
+1172 
-1177 IAENEQRIETKR
+1177 
-1189 AKERESIDKARL
+1189 
-1201 DTLLSRMNGSDL
+1201 M
-1213 YSGISIVLDSPK
+1213 SGIPM
-1225 AASEAL
+1225 EW
-1231 NAAGIKGITY
+1231 
-1241 DGQQDG
+1241 
-1247 RAFVVFDDKAIR
+1247 DKR
-1259 ILNTFYQFL
+1259 LRKRGDEENLYQFL
-1268 GAQGISRL
+1268 GAQGISRM
-1276 DLADEVNVRM
+1276 DLADEVTIRM

-1345 SFSGTLADV
+1345 SFSGSLADV
-1354 VPSELLTAYPAL
+1354 VPAELLSAYPAL
-1366 KDVPVTIRIS
+1366 QDVPVTIRIS

-1424 EEMRDMAVAQV
+1424 EEMRDMAIAQV
-1435 QERLAGL
+1435 QERLSNL

-1468 PIFEAKLEELR
+1468 PLFEAKLEELR
-1479 QTITPDEV
+1479 QTITPEDV

-1497 DYESVSEAAFD
+1497 DYESVSESAFN

-1528 TMEERLASL
+1528 TMEERLSSL

-1550 FLEHAARAAMMA
+1550 FLEHAARSAMMA

-1609 EAEGRATP
+1609 EADGRATP

-1635 NANLKA
+1635 DANLKA

-1647 KGLYGGMAFEELDDL
+1647 KGLYGGMAFEDLDEL

-1717 ELNDEVREVFDRIVA
+1717 ELTDEVREVFDRLVA

-1804 LDNDPVYR
+1804 LDNDHVYQ

-1865 AGEMIQAILNRPGL
+1865 AGEMIQAILNKPGL

-1902 YLFEQEELAE
+1902 YLFEQEELAN

-1945 KVARE
+1945 RVARE

-2024 TSRAKRFLDSP
+2024 TARAKRFIDSP

-2160 KGPLDKQNIILKKLK
+2160 NGPLEKQNVILKKLK

-2217 RLRAAQKQVRKLFGV
+2217 RLRAAQKQVRKLFAV

-2241 RGNRIFVQALGKAI
+2241 RGNRIFIQALGKSI
-2255 TKEQMLAMTLNSGN
+2255 TKEQMLAMALNSGN
-2269 ESNKQRLMDGM
+2269 ASNKQRLMDGM

-2430 NAAIESTAGV
+2430 NSAIESTAGV

-2507 GIVNTYA
+2507 GLVNTYA
-2514 VRNPFQVYRE
+2514 FRNPFQVYRE

-2549 LMERGSSNRILD
+2549 VMERGSSNRILD

-2647 FSALYQLYARRITMV
+2647 FSALYQLYARRITMA

-2704 DWLAWAGRKIF
+2704 EWLAWAGRKIF

-2728 TGAIE
+2728 TGAVE
-2733 SRMEGYGGKARVGSL
+2733 SRMEGYSGKARVGSL

-2756 IRFTSQLEKG
+2756 IRFTTQLEKG
-2766 MDMDARKVFDS
+2766 MDMDAHKVFDS

-2814 DLIRKKK
+2814 DLIRKKN

>member
-61 GWDDVS
+61 GWDDIS

-701 WENVWGRLDAAS
+701 WENVWGRIEPDS

-718 PEARKELASIH
+718 PDARNELAKLH
-729 GRGLFAPRKG
+729 GRGLFARKG
-739 EGVPVDQLADELK
+739 EGLPVDELADILK
-752 TAGWLPE
+752 NAGWLPQ

-766 IEILKEKRRPTRRN
+766 VEMLKEKKTPK
-780 GRRGVRLNQAMAQSQ
+780 VKP
-795 ADSLEGFVEEAREGQ
+795 
-810 ITFWRSSRTPD
+810 SSG
-821 ALKKILNSDDIV
+821 
-833 INIPYSFVRHLD
+833 
-845 NRRREQTDRI
+845 
-855 VKQVEDVLSSADYV
+855 
-869 VRTGEKKGKPLYSAV
+869 RTGVTLYQHGDEGVTV
-884 KANGDGTSTLIVFEH
+884 KD
-899 NKGRRGNRVLPY
+899 
-911 SGIIENS
+911 
-918 EAIDAVVRQKER
+918 
-930 ASTSTGAGGNSS
+930 
-942 SPKSLSENEVRV
+942 
-954 LEALTEDSMPESAA
+954 
-968 ESNTLF
+968 
-974 QTAYHGTPHR
+974 
-984 FDEFSLEHIGE
+984 
-995 GEGAQAHGWG
+995 
-1005 LYFAADKKVSDD
+1005 
-1017 YRNRLR
+1017 
-1023 RGRSRGQLFEV
+1023 
-1034 DIPDDDVLL
+1034 
-1043 DEQKIFAEQPEAVK
+1043 
-1057 SALRSIYKSFSKE
+1057 
-1070 QLAPVREGM
+1070 
-1079 KAQVRRDKDLEKRGE
+1079 
-1094 ELTKKSQRLFNQ
+1094 
-1106 RRALKTVNAQRPKGE
+1106 
-1121 GNPFS
+1121 S
-1126 KEGSAKLFELGEK
+1126 KEGGKIELADGSFVEWSRQPGEDVEVVDEYGDVDYEPGPDYMLIEGVYVAPDSRQKGIGRKLLRSALARIK
-1139 YLHEMY
+1139 
-1145 SNAQIERLQN
+1145 SQDSQIDVRLS
-1155 DADYLNAE
+1155 ADPIADEAVSQEDLVSFYESEGFDISEAE
-1163 KAAVEKKIA
+1163 G
-1172 ELEQK
+1172 
-1177 IAENEQRIETKR
+1177 
-1189 AKERESIDKARL
+1189 
-1201 DTLLSRMNGSDL
+1201 M
-1213 YSGISIVLDSPK
+1213 SGIPM
-1225 AASEAL
+1225 EW
-1231 NAAGIKGITY
+1231 
-1241 DGQQDG
+1241 
-1247 RAFVVFDDKAIR
+1247 DKR
-1259 ILNTFYQFL
+1259 LRKRGDEENLYQFL
-1268 GAQGISRL
+1268 GAQGISRM
-1276 DLADEVNVRM
+1276 DLADEVTIRM

-1296 RAGKD
+1296 RAGQD
-1301 ARVIKE
+1301 AKTIKA

-1325 VILSKAWFERNLKTD
+1325 VILPDEWLNRNLKVD
-1340 DSGSG
+1340 DSGTG
-1345 SFSGTLADV
+1345 AFSGTMADV
-1354 VPSELLTAYPAL
+1354 VPADLLTAYPAL

-1424 EEMRDMAVAQV
+1424 AEMRDMAIAKV
-1435 QERLAGL
+1435 QERLASL
-1442 ERGDDIRMLME
+1442 DRGDDIRMLME
-1453 MEDDTFF
+1453 MEDGTFF
-1460 DEVPAELR
+1460 DEVPADLR
-1468 PIFEAKLEELR
+1468 PIFQEKLEELR
-1479 QTITPDEV
+1479 QTITPEEV

-1508 LYRQLMGEVEARNVQ
+1508 LYRQLMGEIEARNVQ

-1528 TMEERLASL
+1528 TMEERLSSL

-1562 QDEAGMAAGRITT
+1562 QDEAGVAAGRITT

-1609 EAEGRATP
+1609 ESEGRATP

-1804 LDNDPVYR
+1804 LDNDPVYQ

-2056 PTRKMI
+2056 PTRKMV

-2280 GLTETQVQAV
+2280 GLTEAQVQAV

-2332 ATPVQTRFGAL
+2332 ATPVQTRFGEL

-2484 TILAQLTGLLSS
+2484 TMLSQLTGFLSS
-2496 VAEIGPRWVLS
+2496 VSEIGPRWFMAGV
-2507 GIVNTYA
+2507 VKTYA

-2625 KDLAGVQRGEELG
+2625 KDLAGIQRGEELG
-2638 KIMTQFYSY
+2638 KIMTRFYSY
-2647 FSALYQLYARRITMV
+2647 YSALYQLYTRRITMV

-2680 TGVLEPVL
+2680 TGVVEPVL
-2688 SALVTRDSPD
+2688 SALITLALPD

-2704 DWLAWAGRKIF
+2704 DWLAWAGQKIF
-2715 FNPWNMV
+2715 FNPWQMV
-2722 IGLRDI
+2722 IGLRDVA
-2728 TGAIE
+2728 GAVE
-2733 SRMEGYGGKARVGSL
+2733 SMMEGYGGKARVGSL
-2748 LNDVIDSG
+2748 MNDVIDSG

>member
-1 MSQQKTYSIDDIFLP
+1 MSQQKAYSLNDLFLP
-16 AFTGE
+16 SVTGE
-21 PSQYSVRNAL
+21 SSQYSVRNAL

-88 QENASFLDA
+88 SENASFLDT

-110 AQGFLTEHDIDRSTM
+110 AQGLLTDQDIDRSTM
-125 RDVASSGPSG
+125 QDVASGGPSG
-135 LEDTLERGRLA
+135 LDDTLERGRLA
-146 NQRTDIGLAYREGRI
+146 NERTDIGLAYREGRI
-161 SADEARFQLSSIDD
+161 SADEARSQLSSIDD

-283 DDAGQYLDEESV
+283 DDAGQYLDEDSV

-350 ALSNKSAW
+350 AISNKSAW

-418 AQMVEAGIEG
+418 AQMAEAGIEG

-466 TINATQTKQLSPVRM
+466 TINATQTKQLSPARM

-562 NAMQAQEPNL
+562 NAMQAQDPNL

-615 LLKDLTSSSDTETSV
+615 LLKDLTSSADTETSV
-630 GSYVDSIVKLVENA
+630 GSYVDSIIKLVENA

-701 WENVWGRLDAAS
+701 WENVWGRIDPDS

-718 PEARKELASIH
+718 PDARNELAKLH
-729 GRGLFAPRKG
+729 GRGLFARKG
-739 EGVPVDQLADELK
+739 EGLPVDELADILK
-752 TAGWLPE
+752 NAGWLQQ

-766 IEILKEKRRPTRRN
+766 VEMLKEKKTPK
-780 GRRGVRLNQAMAQSQ
+780 VKP
-795 ADSLEGFVEEAREGQ
+795 
-810 ITFWRSSRTPD
+810 SSG
-821 ALKKILNSDDIV
+821 
-833 INIPYSFVRHLD
+833 
-845 NRRREQTDRI
+845 
-855 VKQVEDVLSSADYV
+855 
-869 VRTGEKKGKPLYSAV
+869 RTGVTLYQHGDEGVTV
-884 KANGDGTSTLIVFEH
+884 KD
-899 NKGRRGNRVLPY
+899 
-911 SGIIENS
+911 
-918 EAIDAVVRQKER
+918 
-930 ASTSTGAGGNSS
+930 
-942 SPKSLSENEVRV
+942 
-954 LEALTEDSMPESAA
+954 
-968 ESNTLF
+968 
-974 QTAYHGTPHR
+974 
-984 FDEFSLEHIGE
+984 
-995 GEGAQAHGWG
+995 
-1005 LYFAADKKVSDD
+1005 
-1017 YRNRLR
+1017 
-1023 RGRSRGQLFEV
+1023 
-1034 DIPDDDVLL
+1034 
-1043 DEQKIFAEQPEAVK
+1043 
-1057 SALRSIYKSFSKE
+1057 
-1070 QLAPVREGM
+1070 
-1079 KAQVRRDKDLEKRGE
+1079 
-1094 ELTKKSQRLFNQ
+1094 
-1106 RRALKTVNAQRPKGE
+1106 
-1121 GNPFS
+1121 S
-1126 KEGSAKLFELGEK
+1126 KEGGKIELADGSFVEWSRQLGEDVEVVDEYGDVDYEPGPDYMLIEGVYVAPDSRQK
-1139 YLHEMY
+1139 GIGRKLLR
-1145 SNAQIERLQN
+1145 SALARIKSQDSQIDVRLS
-1155 DADYLNAE
+1155 ADPIADEAVSQEDLVSFYESEGFDVSEAE
-1163 KAAVEKKIA
+1163 G
-1172 ELEQK
+1172 
-1177 IAENEQRIETKR
+1177 
-1189 AKERESIDKARL
+1189 
-1201 DTLLSRMNGSDL
+1201 M
-1213 YSGISIVLDSPK
+1213 SGIPM
-1225 AASEAL
+1225 EW
-1231 NAAGIKGITY
+1231 
-1241 DGQQDG
+1241 
-1247 RAFVVFDDKAIR
+1247 DKR
-1259 ILNTFYQFL
+1259 LRKRGDEENLYQFL
-1268 GAQGISRL
+1268 GAQGISRM
-1276 DLADEVNVRM
+1276 DLADEVTIRM

-1345 SFSGTLADV
+1345 SFSGSLADV
-1354 VPSELLTAYPAL
+1354 VPAELLSAYPAL
-1366 KDVPVTIRIS
+1366 QDVPVTIRIS

-1424 EEMRDMAVAQV
+1424 EEMRDMAIAQV
-1435 QERLAGL
+1435 QERLSNL

-1468 PIFEAKLEELR
+1468 PLFEAKLEELR
-1479 QTITPDEV
+1479 QTITPEDV

-1497 DYESVSEAAFD
+1497 DYESVSESAFN

-1528 TMEERLASL
+1528 TMEERLSSL

-1550 FLEHAARAAMMA
+1550 FLEHAARSAMMA

-1609 EAEGRATP
+1609 EADGRATP

-1635 NANLKA
+1635 DANLKA

-1647 KGLYGGMAFEELDDL
+1647 KGLYGGMAFEDLDEL

-1717 ELNDEVREVFDRIVA
+1717 ELTDEVREVFDRLVA

-1804 LDNDPVYR
+1804 LDNDHVYQ

-1865 AGEMIQAILNRPGL
+1865 AGEMIQAILNKPGL

-1902 YLFEQEELAE
+1902 YLFEQEELAN

-1945 KVARE
+1945 RVARE

-2024 TSRAKRFLDSP
+2024 TARAKRFIDSP

-2160 KGPLDKQNIILKKLK
+2160 NGPLEKQNVILKKLK

-2217 RLRAAQKQVRKLFGV
+2217 RLRAAQKQVRKLFAV

-2241 RGNRIFVQALGKAI
+2241 RGNRIFIQALGKSI
-2255 TKEQMLAMTLNSGN
+2255 TKEQMLAMALNSGN
-2269 ESNKQRLMDGM
+2269 ASNKQRLMDGM

-2332 ATPVQTRFGAL
+2332 ATPVQTRFGEL

-2357 SKPIDTDSIGTLTGS
+2357 SKPIDADSIGTLTGS

-2430 NAAIESTAGV
+2430 NSAIESTAGV

-2507 GIVNTYA
+2507 GLVNTYA
-2514 VRNPFQVYRE
+2514 FRNPFQVYRE

-2549 LMERGSSNRILD
+2549 VMERGSSNRILD

-2647 FSALYQLYARRITMV
+2647 FSALYQLYARRITMA

-2704 DWLAWAGRKIF
+2704 EWLAWAGRKIF

-2728 TGAIE
+2728 TGAVE
-2733 SRMEGYGGKARVGSL
+2733 SRMEGYSGKARVGSL

-2756 IRFTSQLEKG
+2756 IRFTTQLEKG
-2766 MDMDARKVFDS
+2766 MDMDAHKVFDS

-2814 DLIRKKK
+2814 DLIRKKN

>member
-1 MSQQKTYSIDDIFLP
+1 MSQQKTYSLDDLFLTSI
-16 AFTGE
+16 TGE
-21 PSQYSVRNAL
+21 SPQYSVRNAL
-31 NNPDMLPAA
+31 NNPDMLPAV

-97 DADALMAVYDDLQ
+97 DADALMSVYDDLQ
-110 AQGFLTEHDIDRSTM
+110 AQGLLTEYDIDRSTM
-125 RDVASSGPSG
+125 QDVASGGPSG

-146 NQRTDIGLAYREGRI
+146 NERTDIGLAYREGRI
-161 SADEARFQLSSIDD
+161 SADEARSQLSSIDD
-175 RLAVLSERRSDPLG
+175 RLALLSERRSDPLG

-262 MFESSRDMEE
+262 MFESGRDMEE
-272 ANFLADMLIQK
+272 ANFLADMLKQK

-350 ALSNKSAW
+350 AVSNKSAW
-358 PALRRFVVGM
+358 PALRRFIVGM
-368 GLGAAAEGAEEAVQ
+368 GLGATAEGAEEAVQ

-448 ARVSRAREFAS
+448 ARVSRAREVAS

-615 LLKDLTSSSDTETSV
+615 LLKDLTSSADTETSV
-630 GSYVDSIVKLVENA
+630 GSYVDSIIKLVENA

-701 WENVWGRLDAAS
+701 WENVWGRIDPDS

-718 PEARKELASIH
+718 PEARNELAKLH
-729 GRGLFAPRKG
+729 GRGLFSRKG
-739 EGVPVDQLADELK
+739 EGLPIDELADILK
-752 TAGWLPE
+752 NAGWLPQ
-759 DADSSTL
+759 DADFSTL
-766 IEILKEKRRPTRRN
+766 IEMLKEKKTPK
-780 GRRGVRLNQAMAQSQ
+780 VKPSMAS
-795 ADSLEGFVEEAREGQ
+795 ASASSLMQ
-810 ITFWRSSRTPD
+810 I
-821 ALKKILNSDDIV
+821 
-833 INIPYSFVRHLD
+833 
-845 NRRREQTDRI
+845 
-855 VKQVEDVLSSADYV
+855 
-869 VRTGEKKGKPLYSAV
+869 
-884 KANGDGTSTLIVFEH
+884 
-899 NKGRRGNRVLPY
+899 
-911 SGIIENS
+911 
-918 EAIDAVVRQKER
+918 
-930 ASTSTGAGGNSS
+930 
-942 SPKSLSENEVRV
+942 
-954 LEALTEDSMPESAA
+954 
-968 ESNTLF
+968 
-974 QTAYHGTPHR
+974 AYHGTPHR
-984 FDEFSLEHIGE
+984 FDKFSLEHIGE
-995 GEGAQAHGWG
+995 GEGAQVHGWG
-1005 LYFAADKKVSDD
+1005 LYFAKNKTTSERYRKGLKK
-1017 YRNRLR
+1017 
-1023 RGRSRGQLFEV
+1023 RGQVGQLFSV
-1034 DIPDDDVLL
+1034 DIPEDDVLL
-1043 DEQKIFAEQPEAVK
+1043 DEQKTFSNQDNNVK
-1057 SALRSIYKSFSKE
+1057 RLIIKAIDSFSEEEKNRFYKKILGKKIE
-1070 QLAPVREGM
+1070 ESKDVISSRNELNRLISNQRSFLIHMTPTGFMFRVN
-1079 KAQVRRDKDLEKRGE
+1079 KANLKSQGFSEDQIQKFIDDPESGIEEAKKLNPIIEKAKKNLDDILKKDIEKIYGIIQDAKSNPEKSLEKITGD
-1094 ELTKKSQRLFNQ
+1094 ELY
-1106 RRALKTVNAQRPKGE
+1106 NAVAYAITDNKYE
-1121 GNPFS
+1121 Y
-1126 KEGSAKLFELGEK
+1126 KEASLW
-1139 YLHEMY
+1139 
-1145 SNAQIERLQN
+1145 
-1155 DADYLNAE
+1155 LN
-1163 KAAVEKKIA
+1163 K
-1172 ELEQK
+1172 
-1177 IAENEQRIETKR
+1177 N
-1189 AKERESIDKARL
+1189 
-1201 DTLLSRMNGSDL
+1201 
-1213 YSGISIVLDSPK
+1213 
-1225 AASEAL
+1225 
-1231 NAAGIKGITY
+1231 GIKGITY
-1241 DGQQDG
+1241 DGQKDG
-1247 RAFVVFDDKAIR
+1247 RSFVIFDDNAIR
-1259 ILNTFYQFL
+1259 ILNTFYQFF
-1268 GAQGISRL
+1268 GPQGISRM
-1276 DLADEVNVRM
+1276 DLADEVNIRM

-1301 ARVIKE
+1301 AKAIKQ

-1325 VILSKAWFERNLKTD
+1325 VILSDAWFESHLKTD
-1340 DSGSG
+1340 ASGNG
-1345 SFSGTLADV
+1345 MFSGTLADV
-1354 VPSELLTAYPAL
+1354 VPADLLTAYPAL
-1366 KDVPVTIRIS
+1366 RNMPIDIRVS
-1376 PSSGRAGAYS
+1376 PSSGRFGAYS
-1386 SDGIEISAPSSR
+1386 SYGIEISAPSSS

-1405 HEIQH
+1405 HEVQH

-1424 EEMRDMAVAQV
+1424 AEMRDRAIAQV
-1435 QERLAGL
+1435 QEQLASL
-1442 ERGDDIRMLME
+1442 ERGDEIRMLME
-1453 MEDDTFF
+1453 MEDGTFF

-1497 DYESVSEAAFD
+1497 DYESISEAAFD
-1508 LYRQLMGEVEARNVQ
+1508 LYSRLMGEVEARNVQ

-1528 TMEERLASL
+1528 TMNERLSSL

-1550 FLEHAARAAMMA
+1550 FLEHAARSAMMA

-1635 NANLKA
+1635 DANLKA

-1717 ELNDEVREVFDRIVA
+1717 ELTDEVREVFDRLVA

-1752 ILDALGV
+1752 ILDALCV

-1804 LDNDPVYR
+1804 LDNDPVYQ

-1865 AGEMIQAILNRPGL
+1865 AGEMIQAILNKPGL

-1894 DARFAAED
+1894 DARFVAED
-1902 YLFEQEELAE
+1902 YLFEQEELAN

-1945 KVARE
+1945 RVARE

-2024 TSRAKRFLDSP
+2024 TARAKRFLDSP

-2151 ILSLNPHRE
+2151 ILSLNAHRE
-2160 KGPLDKQNIILKKLK
+2160 PGPLDKQSVILKKLK

-2217 RLRAAQKQVRKLFGV
+2217 RLRAAQKQVRNLFGV

-2255 TKEQMLAMTLNSGN
+2255 TKEQMLAMALNSGN

-2280 GLTETQVQAV
+2280 GLTEAQVQAV

-2332 ATPVQTRFGAL
+2332 ATPVQTRFGEL

-2470 RKNAALYTMGLKLT
+2470 RKNAALYTMGMKLT
-2484 TILAQLTGLLSS
+2484 TMLAQMTGLLAS

-2514 VRNPFQVYRE
+2514 FRNPFRVYRE

-2585 ADLPTWQGAYHKALH
+2585 ADLPTWQGAYRKALH

-2647 FSALYQLYARRITMV
+2647 FSALYQLYARHITMA

-2698 DDDDME
+2698 DDDDMG

-2722 IGLRDI
+2722 IGLRDV

-2786 GQVNAQELLIID
+2786 GQVNAQELLIIN

>member
-21 PSQYSVRNAL
+21 PARYSVRNAL

-61 GWDDVS
+61 GWDDIS

-135 LEDTLERGRLA
+135 LEDTLEIGRLA
-146 NQRTDIGLAYREGRI
+146 NERTDIGLAYREGRI
-161 SADEARFQLSSIDD
+161 SADDARSQLSSIDD

-283 DDAGQYLDEESV
+283 DDAGQYLDEDSV

-562 NAMQAQEPNL
+562 NAMQAQDPNL

-630 GSYVDSIVKLVENA
+630 GSYVDSIIKLVENA

-684 MERAAVE
+684 MERTAVE
-691 EAQAQADAPF
+691 EAQARADAPF
-701 WENVWGRLDAAS
+701 WENVWGRIEPGS

-718 PEARKELASIH
+718 PDARNELAKLH
-729 GRGLFAPRKG
+729 GRGLFARKG
-739 EGVPVDQLADELK
+739 EGLPVDELADILK
-752 TAGWLPE
+752 NAGWLPQ

-766 IEILKEKRRPTRRN
+766 VEMLKEKKTPKVKPSSASAFASSLMQNSTA
-780 GRRGVRLNQAMAQSQ
+780 LYQS
-795 ADSLEGFVEEAREGQ
+795 L
-810 ITFWRSSRTPD
+810 
-821 ALKKILNSDDIV
+821 
-833 INIPYSFVRHLD
+833 
-845 NRRREQTDRI
+845 
-855 VKQVEDVLSSADYV
+855 VED
-869 VRTGEKKGKPLYSAV
+869 
-884 KANGDGTSTLIVFEH
+884 
-899 NKGRRGNRVLPY
+899 
-911 SGIIENS
+911 
-918 EAIDAVVRQKER
+918 
-930 ASTSTGAGGNSS
+930 
-942 SPKSLSENEVRV
+942 
-954 LEALTEDSMPESAA
+954 
-968 ESNTLF
+968 
-974 QTAYHGTPHR
+974 
-984 FDEFSLEHIGE
+984 
-995 GEGAQAHGWG
+995 
-1005 LYFAADKKVSDD
+1005 
-1017 YRNRLR
+1017 
-1023 RGRSRGQLFEV
+1023 
-1034 DIPDDDVLL
+1034 
-1043 DEQKIFAEQPEAVK
+1043 
-1057 SALRSIYKSFSKE
+1057 
-1070 QLAPVREGM
+1070 
-1079 KAQVRRDKDLEKRGE
+1079 
-1094 ELTKKSQRLFNQ
+1094 
-1106 RRALKTVNAQRPKGE
+1106 
-1121 GNPFS
+1121 
-1126 KEGSAKLFELGEK
+1126 
-1139 YLHEMY
+1139 
-1145 SNAQIERLQN
+1145 
-1155 DADYLNAE
+1155 
-1163 KAAVEKKIA
+1163 
-1172 ELEQK
+1172 
-1177 IAENEQRIETKR
+1177 
-1189 AKERESIDKARL
+1189 
-1201 DTLLSRMNGSDL
+1201 DL
-1213 YSGISIVLDSPK
+1213 Y
-1225 AASEAL
+1225 
-1231 NAAGIKGITY
+1231 
-1241 DGQQDG
+1241 
-1247 RAFVVFDDKAIR
+1247 
-1259 ILNTFYQFL
+1259 QFF
-1268 GAQGISRL
+1268 GVQGISRI
-1276 DLADEVNVRM
+1276 DLADEVTVRM

-2715 FNPWNMV
+2715 FNPWQMV
-2722 IGLRDI
+2722 IGLRDVA
-2728 TGAIE
+2728 GAVE
-2733 SRMEGYGGKARVGSL
+2733 SMMEGYGGKARVGSL

-2807 NPDFELA
+2807 NLDFELA

>member
-1 MSQQKTYSIDDIFLP
+1 MSQQKTYSLDELFLP
-16 AFTGE
+16 SVTGE
-21 PSQYSVRNAL
+21 TPQYSVRNAL

-61 GWDDVS
+61 GWDDIS

-88 QENASFLDA
+88 SENASFLDV
-97 DADALMAVYDDLQ
+97 DADALMSVYDDLQ
-110 AQGFLTEHDIDRSTM
+110 AQGFLTDQDIDRSTM
-125 RDVASSGPSG
+125 QDIASSGPSG

-146 NQRTDIGLAYREGRI
+146 NERTDIGLAYREGRI
-161 SADEARFQLSSIDD
+161 SADEARSQLSSIDD

-272 ANFLADMLIQK
+272 ANFLADMLKQK

-350 ALSNKSAW
+350 AISNKSAW

-418 AQMVEAGIEG
+418 AQMAEAGIEG

-481 ESFLKAQ
+481 ESFLKTQ

-501 WQMQREGVDIAAPL
+501 WQMQREGVDIAVPL

-562 NAMQAQEPNL
+562 NAMQAQDPNL

-601 LRSMLTEAVRSVPG
+601 LRSTLTEAVRSVPG
-615 LLKDLTSSSDTETSV
+615 LLKDLTSSADTETSV
-630 GSYVDSIVKLVENA
+630 SSYVDSIIKLVENA

-664 RLQIQGLVRD
+664 RLQIQGLVQD

-684 MERAAVE
+684 MEQVAIE

-701 WENVWGRLDAAS
+701 WQNVWGRIDPDS

-718 PEARKELASIH
+718 PDARNELAKLH
-729 GRGLFAPRKG
+729 GRSLFARKG
-739 EGVPVDQLADELK
+739 EGLPVDELADILK
-752 TAGWLPE
+752 NAGWLPQ
-759 DADSSTL
+759 DADYSTL
-766 IEILKEKRRPTRRN
+766 VEMLKEKKTPKVKPSRASASASSLMHN
-780 GRRGVRLNQAMAQSQ
+780 GA
-795 ADSLEGFVEEAREGQ
+795 
-810 ITFWRSSRTPD
+810 
-821 ALKKILNSDDIV
+821 
-833 INIPYSFVRHLD
+833 
-845 NRRREQTDRI
+845 
-855 VKQVEDVLSSADYV
+855 
-869 VRTGEKKGKPLYSAV
+869 PLYQ
-884 KANGDGTSTLIVFEH
+884 N
-899 NKGRRGNRVLPY
+899 
-911 SGIIENS
+911 IIE
-918 EAIDAVVRQKER
+918 
-930 ASTSTGAGGNSS
+930 
-942 SPKSLSENEVRV
+942 
-954 LEALTEDSMPESAA
+954 
-968 ESNTLF
+968 
-974 QTAYHGTPHR
+974 
-984 FDEFSLEHIGE
+984 DEL
-995 GEGAQAHGWG
+995 
-1005 LYFAADKKVSDD
+1005 
-1017 YRNRLR
+1017 
-1023 RGRSRGQLFEV
+1023 
-1034 DIPDDDVLL
+1034 
-1043 DEQKIFAEQPEAVK
+1043 
-1057 SALRSIYKSFSKE
+1057 
-1070 QLAPVREGM
+1070 
-1079 KAQVRRDKDLEKRGE
+1079 
-1094 ELTKKSQRLFNQ
+1094 
-1106 RRALKTVNAQRPKGE
+1106 
-1121 GNPFS
+1121 
-1126 KEGSAKLFELGEK
+1126 
-1139 YLHEMY
+1139 
-1145 SNAQIERLQN
+1145 
-1155 DADYLNAE
+1155 
-1163 KAAVEKKIA
+1163 
-1172 ELEQK
+1172 
-1177 IAENEQRIETKR
+1177 
-1189 AKERESIDKARL
+1189 
-1201 DTLLSRMNGSDL
+1201 
-1213 YSGISIVLDSPK
+1213 
-1225 AASEAL
+1225 
-1231 NAAGIKGITY
+1231 
-1241 DGQQDG
+1241 
-1247 RAFVVFDDKAIR
+1247 
-1259 ILNTFYQFL
+1259 YQFL

-1325 VILSKAWFERNLKTD
+1325 VILSDAWFDRNLKTD

-1345 SFSGTLADV
+1345 SFLGTLADI
-1354 VPSELLTAYPAL
+1354 VPADLLTAYPAL
-1366 KDVPVTIRIS
+1366 RNMPIDIRVS
-1376 PSSGRAGAYS
+1376 PSLGRAGAYS
-1386 SDGIEISAPSSR
+1386 IEGIEIFSPDISG
-1398 DVNSLLN
+1398 VNSLLN

-1424 EEMRDMAVAQV
+1424 AEMRDMAIAQV
-1435 QERLAGL
+1435 QEQLASL
-1442 ERGDDIRMLME
+1442 ERGDEIRMLME
-1453 MEDDTFF
+1453 MEDGTFF
-1460 DEVPAELR
+1460 DEVPADLR

-1508 LYRQLMGEVEARNVQ
+1508 LYSRLMGEVEARNVQ

-1528 TMEERLASL
+1528 TMEERLSSL
-1537 ASETEDVAREDQI
+1537 ASETEDVARRDQI
-1550 FLEHAARAAMMA
+1550 FLEHAARSAMMA

-1635 NANLKA
+1635 DANLKA

-1647 KGLYGGMAFEELDDL
+1647 KGLYGGMAFEDLDDL

-1717 ELNDEVREVFDRIVA
+1717 ELTDEVREVFDRLVA

-1790 RDNVKQWRDEVERE
+1790 RDNVKQWRDEVESE
-1804 LDNDPVYR
+1804 LDNDPVYQ

-1865 AGEMIQAILNRPGL
+1865 AGEMIQAILNKPGL

-1926 SGRTQGGQLVQ
+1926 SGRTQGGQPVQ
-1937 GDTFIERW
+1937 GDSFLERW
-1945 KVARE
+1945 RAARE
-1950 QLKTVAEQYLDKQT
+1950 QIKTVAEQYLDKQT

-2126 QKARKANSEAARE
+2126 QKARKANSDAARE
-2139 SWRNEMDGIANS
+2139 SWRNDMDGIANS
-2151 ILSLNPHRE
+2151 ILSLNAHRE
-2160 KGPLDKQNIILKKLK
+2160 PGPLDKQNIILKNLK

-2232 YSAREWVDI
+2232 YSAREWVYI

-2255 TKEQMLAMTLNSGN
+2255 TKEQMLAMALNSGN

-2280 GLTETQVQAV
+2280 GLTEAQVQAV

-2332 ATPVQTRFGAL
+2332 ATPVQTRFGEL
-2343 RGGYYPVVYDSEAS
+2343 RGGYYPVVYSSEQRGAS
-2357 SKPIDTDSIGTLTGS
+2357 IDTDTIGTLTARV
-2372 MMPAVDHG
+2372 MPVVDHG
-2380 SMKQRTANG
+2380 SMKQRTSKG
-2389 LGTALQLD
+2389 EGVALQLD

-2409 HMLAFRKPVQQVAR
+2409 HMLSFRRPVQQVAR
-2423 VLNDKAV
+2423 VLNNHTVKKSILETIGEAQF
-2430 NAAIESTAGV
+2430 NALV
-2440 AQSKALKSW
+2440 SW

-2514 VRNPFQVYRE
+2514 FRNPFQVYRE

-2535 MRSVDRDLYEMSTG
+2535 MQSVDRDLYEMSTG

-2766 MDMDARKVFDS
+2766 MDMDAHKVFDS